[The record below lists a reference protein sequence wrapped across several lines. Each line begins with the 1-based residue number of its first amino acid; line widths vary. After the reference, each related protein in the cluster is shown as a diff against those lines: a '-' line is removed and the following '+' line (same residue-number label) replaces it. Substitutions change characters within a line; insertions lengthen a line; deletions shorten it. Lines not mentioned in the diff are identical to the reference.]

1 MCVKSL
7 AKIPNIIT
15 PNFLPHI
22 KELTSELV
30 KKSFLNTLKQG
41 PVIAAALICLVELF
55 TCLGAHAVIYVKPF
69 ITWVLDLMSES
80 KFKTLNSIVLNSL
93 VVSVQRTMDNFG
105 GFLNP
110 FYPKLIIAACEI
122 TAWHQNQDGTLENM
136 EYRQSSHRIKQ
147 FQMALSRGI
156 STHTLIAISK
166 SCFDNIK
173 KNPYAVIALANIVK
187 ENIGELDKTD
197 VLASSTPLLDF
208 FMHVFKFRYVLN
220 GILKLNMRTNTQKNR
235 KNFSV
240 FTINTSLI
248 LFKYIERTLMTKLM
262 FISLK
267 KLWAKPL

>member
-22 KELTSELV
+22 KELTSEIV

-156 STHTLIAISK
+156 STHTLISISK

-220 GILKLNMRTNTQKNR
+220 GIFKLYTSIITQK
-235 KNFSV
+235 
-240 FTINTSLI
+240 
-248 LFKYIERTLMTKLM
+248 TK
-262 FISLK
+262 FHPI
-267 KLWAKPL
+267 A